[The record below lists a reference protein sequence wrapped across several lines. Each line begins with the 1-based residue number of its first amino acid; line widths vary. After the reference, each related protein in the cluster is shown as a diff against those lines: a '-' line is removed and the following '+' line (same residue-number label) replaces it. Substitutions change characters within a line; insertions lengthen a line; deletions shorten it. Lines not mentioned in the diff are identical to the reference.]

1 MRRTGL
7 ILLVALAVTACSADP
22 DTTTTTVPPV
32 TSVTTAPP
40 APTSTP
46 PATGATTSTPPAA
59 PLQSLAYEEIAR
71 LEFPVQVV
79 ARPGAGIAYV
89 VLKEGRVMALD
100 PEAGT
105 VADDPVID
113 ISRKI
118 RNRGE
123 QGLLAMAL
131 HPEDETRFYLH
142 YSGGDGRTVVS
153 EFVFET
159 PTSVDPGSE
168 RGLLEVPQPASNH
181 NGGML
186 AFAPDGTLILGLG
199 DGGGSGDRYRNGQNP
214 DTLLGGL
221 VAIDVATGDASLYAM
236 GLRNPWRFSID
247 GDLIYIA
254 DVGQNRY
261 EEIDVARLEP
271 GLNFGWPVMEGM
283 HCYASSSCP
292 SDGFVMPVVEVEH
305 GDAGTCSIT
314 GGVVYRGS
322 AIPEIDGHFF
332 YSDFCAGYLRSFRY
346 DGGQAVDA
354 TDWTPQVGRADGGV
368 SGFGVDGAGEM
379 YVTTDRALYR
389 VVAVRG

>member
-159 PTSVDPGSE
+159 PTSADPGSE

-236 GLRNPWRFSID
+236 GLRNPGRFWID
-247 GDLIYIA
+247 GDHS
-254 DVGQNRY
+254 N
-261 EEIDVARLEP
+261 
-271 GLNFGWPVMEGM
+271 
-283 HCYASSSCP
+283 ASSSCP